1 MPWLTELQPALFL
14 ELGKARLKVK
24 NAFFHRLYSFPVLG
38 KNRKLDLAL
47 KFASVSFSLF
57 DFQFTLALTKPVS
70 FLRGA

>member
-1 MPWLTELQPALFL
+1 ML
-14 ELGKARLKVK
+14 
-24 NAFFHRLYSFPVLG
+24 FFHRLYSFPVLG